1 MQIKSEFRE
10 VTNLRLQIFYW
21 RMRSIFSQKSFSGL
35 GFTLY
40 KAAQPLLGMELEK
53 EQNHEKN
60 NTEKV
65 IRKRLMILKIKR
77 AY

>member
-1 MQIKSEFRE
+1 
-10 VTNLRLQIFYW
+10 
-21 RMRSIFSQKSFSGL
+21 
-35 GFTLY
+35 
-40 KAAQPLLGMELEK
+40 MELEK

-65 IRKRLMILKIKR
+65 IRKSLMILKIKR

>member
-1 MQIKSEFRE
+1 
-10 VTNLRLQIFYW
+10 
-21 RMRSIFSQKSFSGL
+21 MRSIFSQKSFSGL

-65 IRKRLMILKIKR
+65 IRKSLMILKIKR